1 MIDSIRFQ
9 IDGLTVQGLCF
20 GPTDGIP
27 VLALHGWLDN
37 AASFTRLGPRLS
49 GCRMVAIDQRGHGL
63 TDHLNRPYHI
73 WDGVP
78 DVIGV
83 LDALGW
89 DQAILLGHS
98 MGAAVAT
105 LVGSAY
111 PDRIRELWLL
121 EGLGPWTYPD
131 VEAPESLRVATDRLQ
146 RVRERQKPVYA
157 SIDAAIDARVRGGVV
172 PLTREAAEPVVRRGI
187 IRSHDGWTWGSDQYL
202 TLPPLFR
209 LDEEQIRVFIRR
221 LEMPISLVLGDQGFF
236 KEPLFLCD
244 RIKLC
249 RDIRVETFEGGHH
262 LHLEGAEGAIAK
274 WLLKRHLT
282 V

>member
-1 MIDSIRFQ
+1 MIESIRFQ

-37 AASFTRLGPRLS
+37 AASFTRLGPLLS
-49 GCRMVAIDQRGHGL
+49 GCRIVAIDQRGHGL

-111 PDRIRELWLL
+111 PDQSANWLL

-131 VEAPESLRVATDRLQ
+131 VEAPESLRAATDRLQ
-146 RVRERQKPVYA
+146 RVRERRNPYTPQ
-157 SIDAAIDARVRGGVV
+157 
-172 PLTREAAEPVVRRGI
+172 LM
-187 IRSHDGWTWGSDQYL
+187 QL
-202 TLPPLFR
+202 
-209 LDEEQIRVFIRR
+209 
-221 LEMPISLVLGDQGFF
+221 
-236 KEPLFLCD
+236 
-244 RIKLC
+244 
-249 RDIRVETFEGGHH
+249 
-262 LHLEGAEGAIAK
+262 
-274 WLLKRHLT
+274 
-282 V
+282 